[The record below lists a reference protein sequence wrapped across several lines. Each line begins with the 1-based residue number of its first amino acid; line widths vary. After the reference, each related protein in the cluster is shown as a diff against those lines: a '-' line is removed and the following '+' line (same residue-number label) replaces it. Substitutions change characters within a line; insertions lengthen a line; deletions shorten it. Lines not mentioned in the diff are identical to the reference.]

1 MKKREKNAQEIEE
14 ELFQRYPALEG
25 QRTGLERAYEALKF
39 SYRDGGKLLVAG
51 NGGSASDSEHIVGEL
66 MKSFLF
72 NRNVDKEFSAKMK
85 ELYGEEGRSV
95 TEKLE
100 GALPAVSLPSF
111 TALGTA
117 FANDVDAAVSFAQMV
132 YGYGRPQDI
141 FLGISTS
148 GNSRNIIYALM
159 AANAKGLH
167 TIALVGGTGG
177 KCAQLADTVICVPE
191 EETFKI
197 QEQHLP
203 VYHALCAM
211 LEADFFTEKKV
222 D

>member
-1 MKKREKNAQEIEE
+1 MKKREKDAQEIKE

-25 QRTGLERAYEALKF
+25 QRAGFESAYEALKL
-39 SYRDGGKLLVAG
+39 SYREGGKLLVAG
-51 NGGSASDSEHIVGEL
+51 NGGSAADSEHIVGEL

-72 NRNVDKEFSAKMK
+72 NRSVEKDFSAKME

-132 YGYGRPQDI
+132 YGYGRPNDL

-148 GNSRNIIYALM
+148 GNSHNIVYAFM
-159 AANAKGLH
+159 AAKAKGLH
-167 TIALVGGTGG
+167 TVALVGGTGG
-177 KCAQLADTVICVPE
+177 KCARIADTVVCVPE
-191 EETFKI
+191 TETFKI
-197 QEQHLP
+197 QELHLP

-211 LEADFFTEKKV
+211 LEADFFTEKMA